1 MTELSAASILAG
13 KWKDGADVDIVAAA
27 VNGEPVATARGKIE
41 PGAFS
46 TAVRLPIPTAPP
58 ARLTVRLR
66 AAGTPAADDWIV
78 LEPSTGT
85 LIGDAV
91 AYRTGPRA
99 ATRPVATFEFA
110 RNERIRAEW
119 PVLAPLDRREVRLLD
134 RTGRPLPVELPL
146 AEDPAT
152 KAVVVEMSLSG
163 LGRGDYLIEL
173 TAGAAGVTEKRL
185 VAIRIK

>member
-1 MTELSAASILAG
+1 
-13 KWKDGADVDIVAAA
+13 
-27 VNGEPVATARGKIE
+27 
-41 PGAFS
+41 
-46 TAVRLPIPTAPP
+46 VRMPIPGAPP

-66 AAGTPAADDWIV
+66 GGAMAPADDWIV
-78 LEPSTGT
+78 LGPASRT
-85 LIGDAV
+85 LIGDAI
-91 AYRTGPRA
+91 AFRTGPRMP
-99 ATRPVATFEFA
+99 TRPVATFEFA

-134 RTGRPLPVELPL
+134 RTGKPLPVELPL

-152 KAVVVEMSLSG
+152 KTVVVEMSLSG

-185 VAIRIK
+185 LAIRIK